1 MKRIWAVIILTIYSY
16 NILLALGAQTCFQFT
31 WRGSSSNL
39 GNSCNKT
46 DNEKNEETCE
56 ETCPKNI
63 PCVKPFHNSKSLPS
77 STRRLLATSPVNQLL
92 ICEFSGTI
100 KPNTTRIWERR
111 NEKPYYNYFCN
122 LNSDNVCIKYTYV
135 YNEAEV
141 NVSYFCGKVIEDQ
154 TSAVTSGCYTQH
166 TEGYTIEACACQ
178 PANNAMPCNATVKNT
193 YSMLITIGAIAVTLF
208 LYKIF
213 NIP

>member
-63 PCVKPFHNSKSLPS
+63 PCVKPFHNS
-77 STRRLLATSPVNQLL
+77 
-92 ICEFSGTI
+92 TI